1 MGGRA
6 AVSAAGHL
14 QRRAVSSYATRRL
27 KPARDQGRASHGEQP
42 PAPNEL
48 RAYSLGRIKS
58 RPLRARGIG
67 GLAFNRMAGRR
78 RLRDPRGVAV
88 QRSPPVKNEITL
100 PNAATLLAAT
110 HGAAASNAIRHRAAY
125 SRLEPGTGATRNR
138 IRRAIPRA
146 CRWVQR
152 PCKHDQQS
160 AHAVAGF
167 CDRQGSRTA
176 PDSAYDRRQPAAILG
191 TE

>member
-1 MGGRA
+1 
-6 AVSAAGHL
+6 
-14 QRRAVSSYATRRL
+14 
-27 KPARDQGRASHGEQP
+27 
-42 PAPNEL
+42 
-48 RAYSLGRIKS
+48 
-58 RPLRARGIG
+58 
-67 GLAFNRMAGRR
+67 MAGRR

-146 CRWVQR
+146 CRWGQR
-152 PCKHDQQS
+152 PCKADQQS